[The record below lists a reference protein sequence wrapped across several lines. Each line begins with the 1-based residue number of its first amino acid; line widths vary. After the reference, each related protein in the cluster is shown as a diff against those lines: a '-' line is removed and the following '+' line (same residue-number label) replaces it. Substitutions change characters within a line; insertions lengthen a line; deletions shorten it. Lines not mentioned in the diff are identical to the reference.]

1 MDHFVDKQPYEEYY
15 IDFDFVNVIAY
26 PEESFSATGTAVDEL
41 GANATTTII
50 TAIKQ
55 YLDPTKVY
63 VWVKGG
69 TTGKTY
75 TITCRIV
82 TDIGEK
88 YEKEGQMSV
97 VET

>member
-1 MDHFVDKQPYEEYY
+1 MDTFEDKQPYEEYY

-26 PEESFSATGTAVDEL
+26 PDEILSAVITVVDEL
-41 GANATTTII
+41 GVDSTII
-50 TAIKQ
+50 ITTAVKQ

-69 TTGKTY
+69 TNGKVY
-75 TITCRIV
+75 TLTCRIV

-97 VET
+97 VEV